1 MSNNRTIL
9 GKNLLVKTV
18 TATNNSNIMTVSS
31 SNFIRGEIIQVG
43 NGYSGDKDRYD
54 MSDFNV
60 NDIVVFN
67 EKSAQPIILDSQRYL
82 IIDVLNIIAIEK
94 EDK

>member
-9 GKNLLVKTV
+9 GKNLLVRTIA
-18 TATNNSNIMTVSS
+18 TANNSNIMTVSS

-43 NGYSGDKDRYD
+43 NGYSGDKDRYN
-54 MSDFNV
+54 MSDFNI

-67 EKSAQPIILDSQRYL
+67 EKAAQPIIFDNQRYL

-94 EDK
+94 GDK